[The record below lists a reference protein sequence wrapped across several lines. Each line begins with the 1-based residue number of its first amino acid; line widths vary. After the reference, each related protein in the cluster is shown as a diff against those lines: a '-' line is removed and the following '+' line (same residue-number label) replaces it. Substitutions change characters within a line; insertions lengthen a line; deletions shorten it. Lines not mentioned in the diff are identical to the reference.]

1 VTLAID
7 LMFLASIGALG
18 ALSIAQAL
26 RGQVVDVIT
35 TNAIV
40 TFLIWLW

>member
-1 VTLAID
+1 MTLAID

-26 RGQVVDVIT
+26 RGQVMDVIT

-40 TFLIWLW
+40 TVLIWLW

>member
-40 TFLIWLW
+40 TVLIWLW